1 MKTTIISF
9 CILLFSQITGGQD
22 RYMTREGR
30 ITFYS
35 HTIVEDITAINE
47 NVGAVI
53 DTKKGAVAII
63 VPMNEFQFKIKLM
76 QEHFNENYVESEI
89 YPKGT
94 FSGII
99 SGIRESDY
107 QTSGDYQVSV
117 KGEMTIHG
125 ISRKV
130 STDGVIEIRENS
142 LTARTKFLLNPEDY
156 GIKIPRV
163 VRKNIAE
170 KMEITAVLV
179 CDPM

>member
-35 HTIVEDITAINE
+35 HTIIEDITAINE

-107 QTSGDYQVSV
+107 QTPGDYQVSV

-125 ISRKV
+125 ISRNF

-142 LTARTKFLLNPEDY
+142 ITARTKFLLNPEDY

-163 VRKNIAE
+163 VRTNIAE
-170 KMEITAVLV
+170 KLEITAVLV